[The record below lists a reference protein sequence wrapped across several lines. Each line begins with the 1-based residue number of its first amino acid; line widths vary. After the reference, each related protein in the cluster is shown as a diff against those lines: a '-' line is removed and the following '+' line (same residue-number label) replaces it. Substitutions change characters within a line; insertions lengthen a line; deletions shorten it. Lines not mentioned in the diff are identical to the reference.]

1 MKKSFLFIYLF
12 LITLLS
18 KGQNC
23 NCTEN
28 FSFLVTTIE
37 NDYSG
42 FNDKVNEI
50 TRDKYNEWTASYRQR
65 VKETNST
72 FRCTML
78 LNKWLEFFND
88 NHLSIEVTKNIYWTF
103 KKIDSTTLLLRI
115 PSFSW
120 ESKRII
126 DSLVNTNLKLITSTP
141 ILIID
146 LRGNG
151 GGIDYS
157 FQSLLPLIF
166 TNPYESK
173 GVAWRSSEGN
183 IRFFEDAVKKGEIRK
198 GAEEETKILIEELKK
213 HPDSFVT
220 VDKSGTVSEDT
231 TYKMPIKVGVIVNDY
246 CASSCEQFILSAK
259 NSSKTIVFGTNTM
272 GVLDYSNSISVPMPT
287 KNVQLRYPMTRSNRL
302 PEFPIDNIGIT
313 PDVRITLPDNLDI
326 KGQVD
331 EWVIFVKEYLTR
343 ELKK

>member
-1 MKKSFLFIYLF
+1 MKKSI
-12 LITLLS
+12 LIICLLQIALLC

-42 FNDKVNEI
+42 FNDKVKESNKV
-50 TRDKYNEWTASYRQR
+50 DYNEWTKSFRLKA
-65 VKETNST
+65 KETNST

-120 ESKRII
+120 QSKEII
-126 DSLVNTNLKLITSTP
+126 DSLVKTNLKLITSTP

-146 LRGNG
+146 VRGNG
-151 GGIDYS
+151 GGNDYS

-166 TNPYESK
+166 TKPYESK

-183 IRFFEDAVKKGEIRK
+183 IKYFEDAVKKGEIRK
-198 GAEEETKILIEELKK
+198 GGEEETKILIEEMKK

-220 VDKSGTVSEDT
+220 VHKPETVIEDT
-231 TYKMPIKVGVIVNDY
+231 SYKMPIRVGVIINDY

-259 NSSKTIVFGTNTM
+259 NSSKTTVFGTNTM
-272 GVLDYSNSISVPMPT
+272 GVLDYSNSIPVPMPS

-302 PEFPIDNIGIT
+302 PEFPIDNIGIA

-331 EWVIFVKEYLTR
+331 EWVIFVKEYLTK

>member
-1 MKKSFLFIYLF
+1 MKNLILFICLF
-12 LITLLS
+12 QIAILS

-23 NCTEN
+23 SCTEN
-28 FSFLVTTIE
+28 FRFLVTTIE
-37 NDYSG
+37 NDYAG
-42 FNDKVNEI
+42 FNDKVNESN
-50 TRDKYNEWTASYRQR
+50 KVSYNERTESFRLKA
-65 VKETNST
+65 KETNST

-78 LNKWLEFFND
+78 LNKWLEYFHD

-103 KKIDSTTLLLRI
+103 KKIDSTTLLFRI

-120 ESKRII
+120 KSKEII
-126 DSLVNTNLKLITSTP
+126 DSLVFTNLKLISSTP

-173 GVAWRSSEGN
+173 GVAWRSSKGN
-183 IRFFEDAVKKGEIRK
+183 IQYFENAIKKGEIRK
-198 GAEEETKILIEELKK
+198 GGEEETKILIEEMKK

-220 VDKSGTVSEDT
+220 IDRSETVSEDT
-231 TYKMPIKVGVIVNDY
+231 AYKMPIKVGVIVNDY

-259 NSSKTIVFGTNTM
+259 NSSKTTVFGTNTM
-272 GVLDYSNSISVPMPT
+272 GVLDYSNSIPVTMPT
-287 KNVQLRYPMTRSNRL
+287 KNLQLRYPMTRSNRL
-302 PEFPIDNIGIT
+302 PEFPIDNIGIA

-326 KGQVD
+326 KDSVD
-331 EWVIFVKEYLTR
+331 DWVLFVKEYLKK
-343 ELKK
+343 ELNK